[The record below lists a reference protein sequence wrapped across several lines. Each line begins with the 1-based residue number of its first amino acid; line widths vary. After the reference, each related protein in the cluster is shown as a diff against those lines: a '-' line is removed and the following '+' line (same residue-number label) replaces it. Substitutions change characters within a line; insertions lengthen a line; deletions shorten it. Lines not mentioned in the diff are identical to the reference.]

1 MKKIGI
7 LFGMEDTFPWAFID
21 KVNSMNVEGVIA
33 EPVTVDMVKQGEAT
47 GYAVIIDRI
56 SQDVPFYRS
65 FLKNAAISGTAVINN
80 PFWWSADEK
89 FFNNALAMK
98 VGVPVPK
105 TVLLP
110 SKERPDDTSEKSFR
124 NLKFP
129 ISWESIFNHIGFPAY
144 MKPHAGGG
152 WKSVYKVNNPDELFK
167 AYDETEQLVMM
178 LQENVDF
185 EDYYRCYYVGG
196 RVKIMPYEPRN
207 PHHLRYVQDAQ
218 PDPQIIATI
227 EDYVVR
233 LCEALGYDFNTVE
246 FAVRDGVPYAID
258 FCNPAPDADIHSVG
272 QENFDWVVQN
282 AAEFAIERALEQED
296 EIDNLTWGMF
306 VENGVFGGDM
316 QIEKAED
323 NPASLITGEILAKL
337 EDELEDAI
345 QEELDKLTEAQIAEV
360 MHPEFVEELAEEAIE
375 EIVDEIEGLFEEE
388 APETPAAKLA
398 DEVMEELELKL
409 QSAIQKEFGKL
420 SENQIKSL
428 LKKDFINELV
438 SEMLDEVEEEIED
451 WLEKSDKTEQPKKKA
466 TKKVASKEV
475 ITEEA
480 PDSRTDLFAVIGTA
494 SADEKDDLKKIK
506 GVGPKLEKILNE
518 IGIYTYV
525 QVSKMTEREYDLV
538 DSLLTSFKGR
548 GKRDDWAGQAKNL

>member
-21 KVNSMNVEGVIA
+21 KVNSMNVEGIVA
-33 EPVTVDMVKQGEAT
+33 EPVTVDMVSQGQAS

-56 SQDVPFYRS
+56 SQDVPFYRA

-89 FFNNALAMK
+89 FFNNALALK

-110 SKERPDDTSEKSFR
+110 SKERPDDTSDKSFR

-129 ISWESIFNHIGFPAY
+129 ISWEAIFNHIGFPAF

-207 PHHLRYVQDAQ
+207 PHHLRYVQDAK
-218 PDPQIIATI
+218 PDPKIIATI

-282 AAEFAIERALEQED
+282 AAEFAIERALEQDD

-316 QIEKAED
+316 QIEKVEN
-323 NPASLITGEILAKL
+323 NPASLITGEILAKM
-337 EDELEDAI
+337 EDELEEAI
-345 QEELDKLTEAQIAEV
+345 QEELDKLTEEQVAQV
-360 MHPEFVEELAEEAIE
+360 MEPEFVEELADEAIE
-375 EIVDEIEGLFEEE
+375 EIVEEIEELFEEE
-388 APETPAAKLA
+388 EEETPAAKLTE
-398 DEVMEELELKL
+398 EVMEELELKL
-409 QSAIQKEFGKL
+409 QTAVEKEFAKL
-420 SENQIKSL
+420 SEDQIKAL

-438 SEMLDEVEEEIED
+438 GEMLEEVEEEIED
-451 WLEKSDKTEQPKKKA
+451 WLEDKEEDKTEDK
-466 TKKVASKEV
+466 
-475 ITEEA
+475 TEAEAEETEA
-480 PDSRTDLFAVIGTA
+480 PDARTTLLETIGTA
-494 SADEKDDLKKIK
+494 SVEDKDDLKKIK
-506 GVGPKLEKILNE
+506 GVGPKLEGILNE
-518 IGIYTYV
+518 IGIYTFE
-525 QVSKMTEREYDLV
+525 QVSKMTEKEYDLV
-538 DSLLTSFKGR
+538 DSLLTAFKGR
-548 GKRDDWAGQAKNL
+548 GKRDDWAGQAKSL